1 MALNSKSEDMFDV
14 ILLADDRFHVEGYR
28 EGYEEGTRQGL
39 TEGRNHG
46 GTHGAKLSLE
56 MSFYYG
62 FALTWKCLLQNST
75 EVNTHRKKLK
85 TLETLLALLQSFPY
99 DDAQYENLQQ
109 DITKTRAKFRQVC
122 SLLNVLT
129 DFREFVSTAGG
140 LSF

>member
-14 ILLADDRFHVEGYR
+14 ILLADDRFHIEGYR

-46 GTHGAKLSLE
+46 GSHGAKLSLE
-56 MSFYYG
+56 VSFYYG

-75 EVNTHRKKLK
+75 EVKTQKKLK

-99 DDAQYENLQQ
+99 DDAQYENLQE

-129 DFREFVSTAGG
+129 DFREFVGTAGG